1 MSTNRNSLIKMAGY
15 LAPENKYAGAN
26 PQASPAPVGTAVNP
40 TSLSDVADLSPQF
53 PIQKQW
59 NSFKMNRNHPLSKF
73 IPRNGETSTATSY
86 KTGDLYKHYGA
97 AQGIPQK
104 RLDSLDKMNHER
116 SLPWSQVDPVY
127 LGDRTVVMETP
138 TDRNTGHVGHLYSDK
153 EHTRNNVLGVNPKS
167 DLYKQMGKEYIMPAP
182 GDPTYQAGIRRTQ
195 LQNRGQDLVQQA
207 RPTSPEDMRKDVMHN
222 EFLNRMMNP
231 TSEETFYGPLGGKT
245 PQNDLNEKFR
255 GTDLNTPQ
263 GYLENISRIKQYGA
277 RNGFDTYGYQGPA
290 QANATIQ
297 HLLNADT
304 SQLSPYESQ
313 LQSRL
318 KKIHESR
325 MHEGFPHNL
334 SIPGKTPQEVDAI
347 NKQKT
352 GDYILNSINEAT
364 YNGISGLQNPNLNK
378 YASQKNNLTK
388 LAKEYV
394 DIEDTNLLSA
404 DNIQSKT
411 LKGAY
416 TDKEIAAMSPKEKAE
431 LAALDYRLFDEEN
444 STFSDSAIN
453 DLSNWIGLGGGLAA
467 GTAAYQATGS
477 RGAAALAALGT
488 GIGGGYL
495 AQYLTKKIM
504 NAGRPEYKKYDE
516 YTFPGVSLVF

>member
-1 MSTNRNSLIKMAGY
+1 MKIAGFV
-15 LAPENKYAGAN
+15 APEAKEPLAN
-26 PQASPAPVGTAVNP
+26 LQKSSEPVGTAVNP

-59 NSFKMNRNHPLSKF
+59 NSFKMNRSHPVSKF

-86 KTGDLYKHYGA
+86 NTGDLYKHYGA

-127 LGDRTVVMETP
+127 MNDRTVVMETP
-138 TDRNTGHVGHLYSDK
+138 TDRNTGHIGHLHSDK
-153 EHTRNNVLGVNPKS
+153 ENTRNNVLAVNPNS
-167 DLYKQMGKEYIMPAP
+167 DLYKQMGKEYIMPE
-182 GDPTYQAGIRRTQ
+182 GPTYEAGMRRTQ
-195 LQNRGQDLVQQA
+195 LMNRGLDTAQQA

-277 RNGFDTYGYQGPA
+277 RNGFDTYGYQGPS

-304 SQLSPYESQ
+304 AQLSPYEAQ

-318 KKIHESR
+318 KKIHDAR
-325 MHEGFPHNL
+325 MYEGFPHNL
-334 SIPGKTPQEVDAI
+334 SIPGKTPAEVDAI
-347 NKQKT
+347 NKQQT

-378 YASQKNNLTK
+378 YASYKKDSEWNLTK

-394 DIEDTNLLSA
+394 DVEDTNLLTA

-416 TDKEIAAMSPKEKAE
+416 TDKEIAAMSPKEKME

-444 STFSDSAIN
+444 STLSDSDVN

-477 RGAAALAALGT
+477 RAAAALAALGT

-495 AQYLTKKIM
+495 AQYLTKKVM
-504 NAGRPEYKKYDE
+504 NAGRPEYKKYEE
-516 YTFPGVSLVF
+516 YSFPGVSLVF